1 VEESIT
7 TTAATAAAAAT
18 KYITVTSQS
27 GNETYFAGMV
37 GLGDEYTI
45 NAQAEYAVLRGD
57 LTITVYETKDDA
69 ESIIQT
75 TNVMLECSTNPV
87 FLLDTFGAHQITAW
101 TEITGRTVALPT
113 SHAIHTAT
121 LPIIITNPASI
132 SSSSSTQ
139 LVAMSVISNMDDEDH
154 PMDDYTSEVQNIR
167 LQPGQSMTPREY
179 VFEYQPS
186 GPRTR
191 YTFLTTVI
199 GTSNTNTKDGSSS
212 NPQCHA
218 SATIECIL

>member
-1 VEESIT
+1 MG
-7 TTAATAAAAAT
+7 AAAAT

-57 LTITVYETKDDA
+57 LTITVYENNNDLG
-69 ESIIQT
+69 SIVQQ
-75 TNVMLECSTNPV
+75 TNVVLDCSTNPV

-121 LPIIITNPASI
+121 LPIIITNPAS
-132 SSSSSTQ
+132 STSSSSTQ
-139 LVAMSVISNMDDEDH
+139 LVAMSVISNMDDAEH
-154 PMDDYTSEVQNIR
+154 PMEDYTSEIQNIR

-186 GPRTR
+186 SGPRTR

-199 GTSNTNTKDGSSS
+199 GTNPNSNQ
-212 NPQCHA
+212 QCHA